1 MALELVMVGTG
12 SPLPDAGR
20 AGPSLPMLLT
30 DGFTRAM
37 NLAGALGDGTVGIVR
52 GALVRPAD

>member
-1 MALELVMVGTG
+1 MVMAGTG

-30 DGFTRAM
+30 DGFTRVM
-37 NLAGALGDGTVGIVR
+37 NLAGALGDGMVGIVR
-52 GALVRPAD
+52 GVLVRPAD